1 MLDRPLISVL
11 LPVYNGKKYV
21 RAAVESILRQTE
33 TSFELIIIDD
43 GSTDGS
49 HEVVNEFDDPRII
62 FIGQENHGLAA
73 SLNTGLAKA
82 CGKYVARQDQ
92 DDISAP
98 ARFALQTTFLEK
110 NPACAL
116 LGTAAWIS
124 GGDSSRR
131 RFHRHPEDCARL
143 RFELL
148 FNNPFVHSSVM
159 IRRDAVLSIG
169 GYSTDPTRQPPEDYE
184 LWSRIARKWEVR
196 NLPDVLVEYRE
207 IPGSMSR
214 QPSEAFRLRLARISA
229 ENIAHFSGKSFEQSL
244 IVSIARL
251 AHQCDSA
258 GLPRP
263 RWKEVS
269 DILQRALL
277 RIDPKSERIDL
288 RRSAIW
294 KSLLVMCAD
303 LSRHNSWFNRAYN
316 NNCLRKAA
324 KAFAH

>member
-1 MLDRPLISVL
+1 MSRPPLISVL
-11 LPVYNGKKYV
+11 LPVYNGEKYV
-21 RAAVESILRQTE
+21 AEAVKSILSQSE
-33 TSFELIIIDD
+33 ENYELIVIDD
-43 GSTDGS
+43 GSKDNSYSVVRHFADARIRTLR
-49 HEVVNEFDDPRII
+49 HENR
-62 FIGQENHGLAA
+62 GLAA
-73 SLNTGLAKA
+73 TLNVGLAVA
-82 CGKYVARQDQ
+82 RGRYIARQDQ

-98 ARFALQTTFLEK
+98 ERFALQTTFLEK

-116 LGTAAWIS
+116 LGTAARIS
-124 GGDSSRR
+124 GCDSLRR

-159 IRRDAVLSIG
+159 LRRDVVLSMS
-169 GYSTDPTRQPPEDYE
+169 GYSTDPARQPPEDYE
-184 LWSRIARKWEVR
+184 LWSRIARNWEVR

-207 IPGSMSR
+207 TPDSMSR
-214 QPSEAFRLRLARISA
+214 QPTEEFRLRLARISA
-229 ENIAHFSGKSFEQSL
+229 ENIAHFSGESCERPL

-251 AHQCDSA
+251 LHRCDSA

-269 DILQRALL
+269 GILHRALL

-303 LSRHNSWFNRAYN
+303 VSRHNSWFNRAYN
-316 NNCLRKAA
+316 NSCLRKAA